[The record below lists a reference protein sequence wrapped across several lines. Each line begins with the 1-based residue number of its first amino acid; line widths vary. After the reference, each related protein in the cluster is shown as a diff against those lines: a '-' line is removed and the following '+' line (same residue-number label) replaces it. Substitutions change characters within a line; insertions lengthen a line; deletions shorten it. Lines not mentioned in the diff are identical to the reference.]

1 MTNSSH
7 NGCGIDIMMNAKVE
21 LMNVTVKGCGNSAL
35 RTFDL
40 FSETTFVA
48 TRCEFANNRYGA
60 YVYGSLSSATF
71 KNCVFHDNTHD
82 GIHVGSAT
90 IHLHGKATAI
100 YSNGRYGICAY
111 SSGKVLIHL
120 PSDHNTSY
128 NNGQDGIAASSAKVV
143 IHLPS
148 HHNTTYNNTRQD
160 RLTMSGGT
168 ITNVED

>member
-48 TRCEFANNRYGA
+48 TRCEFANSRYGA

-71 KNCVFHDNTHD
+71 KNCVFHDNSQH
-82 GIHVGSAT
+82 GIMAANST
-90 IHLHGKATAI
+90 IHLHGDATAI
-100 YSNGRYGICAY
+100 HSNRRHGIYATR
-111 SSGKVLIHL
+111 SGKVI
-120 PSDHNTSY
+120 
-128 NNGQDGIAASSAKVV
+128 

-148 HHNTTYNNTRQD
+148 HHNTLYNNGRD
-160 RLTMSGGT
+160 RKTETGGT